1 MSVGAAKAARVIRG
15 VVKWYDAATG
25 RGFIR
30 RDDGPD
36 VEAPASSIAVPGPAE
51 LVEGQT
57 VEFEV
62 LPARGGFLARE
73 VRVIAPSPESP
84 TARDA

>member
-1 MSVGAAKAARVIRG
+1 MSVDAPKPGRVIRG
-15 VVKWYDAATG
+15 VVKWYDTQAG

-36 VEAPASSIAVPGPAE
+36 VEAPASSIAVPGPPE
-51 LVEGQT
+51 LVEGQA

-62 LPARGGFLARE
+62 LPARGGFLARDI
-73 VRVIAPSPESP
+73 RVIAPSSESP
-84 TARDA
+84 ATRDG